1 MKKKVVKRLL
11 ILLMSV
17 ALVSANTCFVYAE
30 EDESSSESSDSDSS
44 DSDSSSSKSESSSSK
59 SDSSSSK
66 SESSSSKSDSSSSKS
81 ESSSSKS
88 DSSSSDSD
96 SSSSDSDSSSSK
108 SESDSS
114 DSGSSSAQSESKE
127 SEASDSNTGDA
138 DSTTDSTEKDGA
150 NSADDTKEEAES
162 DSEEKAAAA
171 DADDSG
177 NADGSSDSE
186 TAGEADGAG
195 AEDVKTDAVKD
206 GEAGETTT
214 EGSEAED
221 GIAAEGAEADA
232 ENATKESEE
241 TLFVNKDGK
250 EVAPSEL
257 VGTDYSTIA
266 EGYDGETNVIKQYA
280 TSDEYGANTIMESYV
295 DEEGNL
301 IMVISQGSDAAVAA
315 GLEATTADDGDADKS
330 SNAPAVD
337 GSFSGWEDIPVSY
350 EYNWDNSANCWQNGV
365 WVDGQ
370 KYTTE
375 EGTYSTDVRHG
386 MQMYA
391 DDENVY
397 LNITFAREF
406 SAGQQANG
414 NDYQFWVDGQMAA
427 YQVEW
432 SDGSQLSYSNAAPG
446 TYQVDVRHR
455 DSSWSYVLTD
465 GAVAYYHVNEG
476 NLNNQLELRIPL
488 EEFVKQNGNINLD
501 NYSMIQ
507 FYTPNLMSN
516 RISAAGSPTGS
527 IPFAAGVFLFVPA
540 SYIWLKKKND
550 KGVAFA

>member
-44 DSDSSSSKSESSSSK
+44 DSDSDSSDSDSDSSDSDSDSSDSE
-59 SDSSSSK
+59 SSSSK
-66 SESSSSKSDSSSSKS
+66 SESSSSKSESDSSKS
-81 ESSSSKS
+81 ESG
-88 DSSSSDSD
+88 
-96 SSSSDSDSSSSK
+96 SSDSDSSSSK
-108 SESDSS
+108 SESGSS
-114 DSGSSSAQSESKE
+114 DSGSSSSQSEAKE
-127 SEASDSNTGDA
+127 SEASDSSTGDA
-138 DSTTDSTEKDGA
+138 DSSTDSTKKDRA
-150 NSADDTKEEAES
+150 DSADDVKDETES
-162 DSEEKAAAA
+162 DSEEKAAVA
-171 DADDSG
+171 DTDNSG

-186 TAGEADGAG
+186 TAGEADGAD
-195 AEDVKTDAVKD
+195 AEDAKTDDVKD
-206 GEAGETTT
+206 GEAEETT
-214 EGSEAED
+214 AED
-221 GIAAEGAEADA
+221 GVAEDGTAEEGAEADT

-301 IMVISQGSDAAVAA
+301 IMVISQGSDAAVTA
-315 GLEATTADDGDADKS
+315 GLEATTADDEDEHES
-330 SNAPAVD
+330 SSAPAVD

-365 WVDGQ
+365 WIDGQ

-406 SAGQQANG
+406 STGQQANG

-432 SDGSQLSYSNAAPG
+432 SDGAQLSYSNAAPG

-476 NLNNQLELRIPL
+476 NINNQLELRIPL

-527 IPFAAGVFLFVPA
+527 IPFAAGAFLFVPA